1 MMACATKVTMVNRR
15 NGQGQM
21 WSSIASVGV
30 VVLLLVL
37 GACASGDDEATG
49 PDAGS
54 PPVLEDASDDKS
66 EVLAAELSE
75 LHDVDF
81 GDDVSLDELL
91 VLERDRIAQ
100 LLRQDHPETFSYVSV
115 EGEVLEIGMVGGH
128 LPIDDLAELTSYS
141 PVKVVES
148 SFSSQ
153 QLDGWAEALLDQLGE
168 ADRPASVG
176 VIAHHTR
183 GTIELL
189 TPEPDHPGL
198 AAAVD
203 AVDGLPPDIV
213 EIVDAHGSV
222 HPYLDPG
229 SAD

>member
-1 MMACATKVTMVNRR
+1 
-15 NGQGQM
+15 
-21 WSSIASVGV
+21 
-30 VVLLLVL
+30 
-37 GACASGDDEATG
+37 
-49 PDAGS
+49 
-54 PPVLEDASDDKS
+54 
-66 EVLAAELSE
+66 
-75 LHDVDF
+75 
-81 GDDVSLDELL
+81 
-91 VLERDRIAQ
+91 
-100 LLRQDHPETFSYVSV
+100 
-115 EGEVLEIGMVGGH
+115 VLEIGMVGGH

-141 PVKVVES
+141 PVRS
-148 SFSSQ
+148 SRLVL